1 MLFMNKLLKKIL
13 ECDHKVI
20 AGCLVAAFILS
31 LIPVLYLS
39 GYVHATGDDYG
50 YGART
55 HAAWLE
61 SRSLWQTLKAAA
73 ATSEYYW
80 YGWQGTWFTI
90 FLMALQPEVF
100 SSGGYWIVPWLM
112 LGLNIFATS
121 LLLHYLMV
129 KRMRLPSATWLCADM
144 LLLLSMIQFMPSTK
158 SGIFWYNG
166 AAHYIVPYF
175 LALLAVYSF
184 FRFEDTQ
191 KKRFLFLACV
201 CMFCL
206 GGSSYLAPLFALI
219 VLVYLLMFRSR
230 KEKHL
235 FWLVLPGAIELTGLC
250 VSFLSP
256 GNKKR
261 GGEEFGFH
269 WMLAVRTILCCF
281 KEGVLTVI
289 QYVREYPLIFLCLFV
304 AAVLIFEAFCRQENP
319 VRFPKPVLFVGLM
332 FCLYCAMFA
341 PGIYAGV
348 EVSGGVPNTIF
359 QIFLLTLL
367 ADIVYVAGWAAGR
380 CRQSGKRIE
389 VIRIRCVALPFLA
402 LGLVLLY
409 GQKGTLKSSTFYEC
423 YEYIASGQA
432 DDYKAQMEER
442 LAILLDPSQKEAELP
457 AMNSDQ
463 GPLMHMEVMEDPEEW
478 TNSVVR
484 QFYQKDRV
492 VRVPRQ

>member
-1 MLFMNKLLKKIL
+1 MKKFLKKIL
-13 ECDHKVI
+13 QCDHKII
-20 AGCLVAAFILS
+20 ALCLVAAFVAS
-31 LIPVLYLS
+31 LIPILYLS

-50 YGART
+50 YGAQT

-61 SRSLWQTLKAAA
+61 GRSLWQTLKAAA
-73 ATSEYYW
+73 TTSKGYW

-100 SSGGYWIVPWLM
+100 CSNGYWIVPWLM
-112 LGLNIFATS
+112 LGINIWATS
-121 LLLHYLMV
+121 LLSHYLMV
-129 KRMRLPSATWLCADM
+129 KRMGLPAATWLCADS
-144 LLLLSMIQFMPSTK
+144 LLLLSMIQFFPSTK

-166 AAHYIVPYF
+166 TAHYIVPYF
-175 LALLAVYSF
+175 LALIAVYSF
-184 FRFEDTQ
+184 FRFEDT
-191 KKRFLFLACV
+191 KRRRFLVLACV

-206 GGSSYLAPLFALI
+206 GGSSYLMPLFTLI
-219 VLVYLLMFRSR
+219 VLAYLLVFQGR
-230 KEKHL
+230 KKRYL
-235 FWLVLPGAIELTGLC
+235 FWLVLPGIIELAGLY

-256 GNKKR
+256 GNKHR

-269 WMLAVRTILCCF
+269 WMLAVQTILSCF
-281 KEGVLTVI
+281 KEGALTVL
-289 QYVREYPLIFLCLFV
+289 QYVREYPLIFLCLF
-304 AAVLIFEAFCRQENP
+304 AAAILIFEAFSRQENS
-319 VRFPKPVLFVGLM
+319 VRFPKPFLFVCLM

-359 QIFLLTLL
+359 QVFLLTVL
-367 ADIVYVAGWAAGR
+367 ADIVYLAGWGAGK
-380 CRQSGKRIE
+380 CRQCGKTLETIK
-389 VIRIRCVALPFLA
+389 IRCFALPFFI

-442 LAILLDPSQKEAELP
+442 LAILLDPAQKEVELP

-463 GPLMHMEVMEDPEEW
+463 GPFMHMEVMEDPEAW

-492 VRVPRQ
+492 VRVPRK